1 MYSHFFANINFVY
14 FCKNVLALSNLY
26 FQLLSKLP
34 SAFEPCFR
42 FKLTVLSF
50 PNLGGVEAEGY
61 VTDGK

>member
-1 MYSHFFANINFVY
+1 MYSYFFANINFVY

-26 FQLLSKLP
+26 FELLGKLP

-50 PNLGGVEAEGY
+50 PNLGGVEVEE
-61 VTDGK
+61 